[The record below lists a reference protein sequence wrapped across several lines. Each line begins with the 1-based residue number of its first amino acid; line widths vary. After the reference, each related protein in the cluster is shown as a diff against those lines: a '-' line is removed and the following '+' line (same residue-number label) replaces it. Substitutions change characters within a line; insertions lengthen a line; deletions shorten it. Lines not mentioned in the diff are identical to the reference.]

1 MSRWQYA
8 WLKDEPTVAL
18 FFSHSQ
24 GPGSVPEFSS
34 IFGPALFPQQS
45 TEWVL
50 SFDKARVNV
59 PYLSGVLGDR
69 GWELVAVDSRL
80 QPGAVA
86 PSQLQTT
93 WYFKKQTE

>member
-1 MSRWQYA
+1 LVLRCFRSR
-8 WLKDEPTVAL
+8 
-18 FFSHSQ
+18 
-24 GPGSVPEFSS
+24 
-34 IFGPALFPQQS
+34 S

-80 QPGAVA
+80 QPGAIT